1 MSDRPQDEGALLIRA
16 SAIVDGI
23 RANPTK
29 AALDHLRLVDHVVRL
44 EDAIRMSAARCQN
57 EGGCCFDE
65 LLEMVGEP

>member
-1 MSDRPQDEGALLIRA
+1 MTNLSQNQDALLIRA

-23 RANPTK
+23 RENPIR
-29 AALDHLRLVDHVVRL
+29 AALDYLRLVDHVVRL

-57 EGGCCFDE
+57 DGGCCFDE

>member
-1 MSDRPQDEGALLIRA
+1 VTNLSQNQDALLIRA

-23 RANPTK
+23 RENPIR
-29 AALDHLRLVDHVVRL
+29 AALDYLRLVDHVVRL

-57 EGGCCFDE
+57 DSGCCFDE